1 MRRRLGV
8 DGRGEEERGKQ
19 QRGGAWFGF
28 IETQDVVEVKGR
40 ESGHAAR
47 HRAAGGA
54 GVLDGVAWRPLGIG
68 CSSWNGE
75 GRTAV
80 AVWRWEK
87 GWGDAWK
94 AAQNRRAAH
103 LAGQGRR
110 RAAEEKQRGSGLG
123 KMKGTRL

>member
-19 QRGGAWFGF
+19 QRGGAWFSF
-28 IETQDVVEVKGR
+28 IEKQDAVEVKGR

-54 GVLDGVAWRPLGIG
+54 GVLDGVT
-68 CSSWNGE
+68 WNGE
-75 GRTAV
+75 GRTAEV
-80 AVWRWEK
+80 AWRWEK

-103 LAGQGRR
+103 LAGQGRW
-110 RAAEEKQRGSGLG
+110 RAAKEKQRGSGLG
-123 KMKGTRL
+123 